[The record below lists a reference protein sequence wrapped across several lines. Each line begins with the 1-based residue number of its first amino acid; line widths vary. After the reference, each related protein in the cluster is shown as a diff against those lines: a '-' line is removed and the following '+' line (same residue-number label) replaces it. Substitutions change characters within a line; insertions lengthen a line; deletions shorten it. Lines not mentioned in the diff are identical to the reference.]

1 MCRDSISL
9 RCHKRQNYKLQSC
22 RPRSIL
28 QRCSVRWSQCCSCR
42 SSAMFYTLFTILFDK
57 VPRNYAIFIFVSF
70 CTDGP
75 RTRGNKKFSIQL
87 FMFRVHRP
95 AVKLY
100 TLFTVDLTFL
110 HGHVWVPGLSVV
122 WRQKCL
128 FWLNNSDNS
137 FNDTR
142 RCWEK
147 QWVAENGRNPWCCA
161 IGGWWQIP

>member
-9 RCHKRQNYKLQSC
+9 RCHKRQHC
-22 RPRSIL
+22 RPCSIL
-28 QRCSVRWSQCCSCR
+28 QRCSVRWSQYSQCCSCR

-95 AVKLY
+95 AVKLHAFY
-100 TLFTVDLTFL
+100 GGFDIFTWTCVSARPEC
-110 HGHVWVPGLSVV
+110 GV
-122 WRQKCL
+122 
-128 FWLNNSDNS
+128 
-137 FNDTR
+137 
-142 RCWEK
+142 E
-147 QWVAENGRNPWCCA
+147 AEMF
-161 IGGWWQIP
+161 ILVEQF

>member
-95 AVKLY
+95 AVKLHAFY
-100 TLFTVDLTFL
+100 GGFDIFTWTCVSARSEC
-110 HGHVWVPGLSVV
+110 G
-122 WRQKCL
+122 
-128 FWLNNSDNS
+128 
-137 FNDTR
+137 
-142 RCWEK
+142 
-147 QWVAENGRNPWCCA
+147 GRNVYF
-161 IGGWWQIP
+161 G